1 MSPIVAFQQLS
12 PSIINYGGGQSN
24 NQILYMKSDERFTE
38 EEIVYFSGKNRIPEK
53 CRDIGLETYPD
64 CEFFDITFIEDAID
78 PRKPNYA
85 GHPPVFNTNGF
96 NNATNLGHLIFKCKN
111 CGFGFVNGAIDLRI
125 FVGPI
130 GGNRRQCLP
139 RHL

>member
-1 MSPIVAFQQLS
+1 
-12 PSIINYGGGQSN
+12 
-24 NQILYMKSDERFTE
+24 MKSDERFTN
-38 EEIVYFSGKNRIPEK
+38 EEIVYFSGKNHIIPDEWE
-53 CRDIGLETYPD
+53 CRLIDSDADPD
-64 CEFFDITFIEDAID
+64 CQFFDIKFIEDAID

-111 CGFGFVNGAIDLRI
+111 CGFGFSSNGTIDLKI
-125 FVGPI
+125 FVGRL

-139 RHL
+139 IPPTTHIT